1 MSAPRGYEY
10 LNLKIILSDGPYVGH
25 SGTVIAMASTDTC
38 VVRLT
43 TGQILMVK
51 MPPLCAPPGPA
62 AFAAPPV
69 ARPAQ
74 PSPIDLLIETMR
86 NAQLQEARLSEGL
99 AGTTREMAAL
109 CVEATSCHQPTLGFR
124 ASIQS
129 RRAQLERDVDAHG
142 AALVSARA
150 EQDRLLFDQ
159 LTVSRS
165 SMDMEGILRYATVND
180 TLEKLRAWEAACA
193 PAAPVAAVCIR
204 VEAFVRDL
212 GLPDDCLEKL
222 KQYASRDEAACLRF
236 LKKERGLVAFSS
248 EQQRRIGV
256 FASGSKAS
264 VTSTSTSTYRTSR
277 SKAPAAAADGSACE
291 PCAPKTSVKQ
301 PYSCAK
307 CGAPVKKG
315 HVCLVIDVRAVA
327 QGTEAP
333 PFRPGLLD
341 KTLSVDPQRF
351 FSHVVKPDVPEEE
364 AYVTKAILAKLGVS
378 SDIEAAA
385 VREQRALQDPSQ
397 VFCVTDAAMEDARA
411 ALEQQ
416 LSKPRAVTTGF
427 RIARRAVAGAAR
439 AVRFVFNGKKE
450 TEREPEKRPRVGADE
465 VSPEKR
471 WHGEATMG
479 SSESR
484 DDASEED
491 PSEEDPSDDDDDGG
505 AFDSDLDDTEE
516 LNGDAWDEEG
526 ELIRKTVV
534 VSGTVFGGLS
544 RKRVESLLRRRGAY
558 IVSQLSSEVDYLVL
572 GDEDVGWRKHR
583 DVFEERWANLKVI
596 PVADV
601 AVLPETRWRSLVA
614 PSTLR
619 EATPLEKIAAF
630 FTTPEETAGRCRKAR
645 CTDVNCRRAH
655 ICRRHYCHKAIALMP
670 HRYFL
675 YTEDARAQMCL
686 MCTKWVR
693 GRADKTSERVRRRR
707 GRRAMLELKRY
718 AKKGDL
724 PAEPKDVARYL
735 KEFEAA
741 FRDEHAAVEAVYRE
755 LWGIPDTQSL
765 PMLAHVGMV
774 SVGSQS
780 LVQEGITSSIC
791 NGSPGIFV
799 ASASVWGAKCRQF
812 TPRESKAMGPP
823 AVLGFDCRCSFELG
837 NLMEGPCQRL
847 LWTGPLASLDL
858 LTLFRN
864 PGVGCPKGAPPFQ
877 IFIRLTPMRIDENGR
892 PIVPGPPGAEFQDLR
907 GVEEFMSRDRRAA

>member
-1 MSAPRGYEY
+1 MEALELEAIVYVRKSASRAPAPPASAMYAPRGHEY
-10 LNLKIILSDGPYVGH
+10 LNLNIILSDGPYVGY
-25 SGTVIAMASTDTC
+25 SGTVIAMASTDSY

-43 TGQILMVK
+43 TGQDVTVK
-51 MPPLCAPPGPA
+51 MPPLCAPPGAA

-69 ARPAQ
+69 AWPAQ

-86 NAQLQEARLSEGL
+86 NAHLQEARLSEGL
-99 AGTTREMAAL
+99 ASTTREMAAL
-109 CVEATSCHQPTLGFR
+109 CVEATRCQQPTLGFR

-165 SMDMEGILRYATVND
+165 SMDMEGILRYAAVND

-193 PAAPVAAVCIR
+193 PAAPVAAVCMTTRSSRSPPTAPRATATGPTAPATSGSTARRIPAR
-204 VEAFVRDL
+204 GARTPVEAFVRDL

-236 LKKERGLVAFSS
+236 LKKKRGLVAFSS
-248 EQQRRIGV
+248 EQQRRIEV
-256 FASGSKAS
+256 FASGSQAS
-264 VTSTSTSTYRTSR
+264 VTSTCPYNKNYR

-315 HVCLVIDVRAVA
+315 HVCLVIDVREVA

-397 VFCVTDAAMEDARA
+397 VFHLRGVTDAAMESARA

-416 LSKPRAVTTGF
+416 PSKPRVVTTRGIRF
-427 RIARRAVAGAAR
+427 ARRAVAGAAR

-450 TEREPEKRPRVGADE
+450 TEREPEKRSRVGADE

-491 PSEEDPSDDDDDGG
+491 PSEEDPSEEDPSDDDDDGG
-505 AFDSDLDDTEE
+505 AFDSDLDDAEE
-516 LNGDAWDEEG
+516 LNGNAWDEQG

-558 IVSQLSSEVDYLVL
+558 IASQLTGEVDYLVL
-572 GDEDVGWRKHR
+572 GDEDVGWRKQR
-583 DVFEERWANLKVI
+583 DVFAERWPNLKVI

-655 ICRRHYCHKAIALMP
+655 ICRAGWCHTPIALMP

-686 MCTKWVR
+686 MCTTR
-693 GRADKTSERVRRRR
+693 MRARADKKNEQWRRRAE
-707 GRRAMLELKRY
+707 RRAMLELKRY

-724 PAEPKDVARYL
+724 PAEPKDVARC
-735 KEFEAA
+735 
-741 FRDEHAAVEAVYRE
+741 VEIKYSTRLQCAR
-755 LWGIPDTQSL
+755 
-765 PMLAHVGMV
+765 A
-774 SVGSQS
+774 
-780 LVQEGITSSIC
+780 
-791 NGSPGIFV
+791 
-799 ASASVWGAKCRQF
+799 RQF
-812 TPRESKAMGPP
+812 GREPFGCASSTQRERSIRPKISRIDFELTEIESSEVWWGPP
-823 AVLGFDCRCSFELG
+823 QTSG
-837 NLMEGPCQRL
+837 
-847 LWTGPLASLDL
+847 
-858 LTLFRN
+858 
-864 PGVGCPKGAPPFQ
+864 
-877 IFIRLTPMRIDENGR
+877 
-892 PIVPGPPGAEFQDLR
+892 
-907 GVEEFMSRDRRAA
+907 

>member
-1 MSAPRGYEY
+1 MSAPRGHEY
-10 LNLKIILSDGPYVGH
+10 LNLNIMISDGPYVGH
-25 SGTVIAMASTDTC
+25 SGTVIAMASTDSY

-43 TGQILMVK
+43 TGQDVMMKL
-51 MPPLCAPPGPA
+51 PPLCAPPGAA

-69 ARPAQ
+69 AWPPQ
-74 PSPIDLLIETMR
+74 PSPMDLLIETMR

-99 AGTTREMAAL
+99 AWTTREMAAL

-180 TLEKLRAWEAACA
+180 TLEKLRAWEAAYAPAAPVAAA
-193 PAAPVAAVCIR
+193 PAAPVAAVWSR

-236 LKKERGLVAFSS
+236 LKMKRGLVAYSS
-248 EQQRRIGV
+248 EQQRRIEA

-264 VTSTSTSTYRTSR
+264 VTSTLYNSSR

-291 PCAPKTSVKQ
+291 PCAPESSSND
-301 PYSCAK
+301 PSSASCATAASRGDYACRK
-307 CGAPVKKG
+307 CGATLKKG

-327 QGTEAP
+327 QGTEAA

-385 VREQRALQDPSQ
+385 VREQRALQDPLQTRVLKVGGRPRASRRPNRHSM
-397 VFCVTDAAMEDARA
+397 VTDAAMESARA

-416 LSKPRAVTTGF
+416 PSKPRAVTTGIRF
-427 RIARRAVAGAAR
+427 ARRAVAGAAR

-450 TEREPEKRPRVGADE
+450 TEREPEKRSRVGADE

-491 PSEEDPSDDDDDGG
+491 ASEEDPSEEDPSDDDDDGG
-505 AFDSDLDDTEE
+505 AFDSDLDEAEE

-534 VSGTVFGGLS
+534 VSGTAFGGLS

-558 IVSQLSSEVDYLVL
+558 IVRTLSSEVDYLVL
-572 GDEDVGWRKHR
+572 GDEDVGWRKQR
-583 DVFEERWANLKVI
+583 DVFAERWPNLKVI

-619 EATPLEKIAAF
+619 EATPLEKIAVF

-655 ICRRHYCHKAIALMP
+655 ICRANRCH
-670 HRYFL
+670 
-675 YTEDARAQMCL
+675 
-686 MCTKWVR
+686 
-693 GRADKTSERVRRRR
+693 
-707 GRRAMLELKRY
+707 
-718 AKKGDL
+718 
-724 PAEPKDVARYL
+724 
-735 KEFEAA
+735 
-741 FRDEHAAVEAVYRE
+741 
-755 LWGIPDTQSL
+755 
-765 PMLAHVGMV
+765 
-774 SVGSQS
+774 
-780 LVQEGITSSIC
+780 
-791 NGSPGIFV
+791 
-799 ASASVWGAKCRQF
+799 
-812 TPRESKAMGPP
+812 
-823 AVLGFDCRCSFELG
+823 
-837 NLMEGPCQRL
+837 
-847 LWTGPLASLDL
+847 
-858 LTLFRN
+858 
-864 PGVGCPKGAPPFQ
+864 
-877 IFIRLTPMRIDENGR
+877 
-892 PIVPGPPGAEFQDLR
+892 
-907 GVEEFMSRDRRAA
+907 